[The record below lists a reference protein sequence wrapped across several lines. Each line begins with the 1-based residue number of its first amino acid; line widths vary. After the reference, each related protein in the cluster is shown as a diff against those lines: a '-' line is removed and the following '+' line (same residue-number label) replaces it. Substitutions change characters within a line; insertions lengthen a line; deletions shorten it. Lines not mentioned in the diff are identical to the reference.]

1 MDLDGFLQA
10 LGAAAGWVSAH
21 AQVLAG
27 VIVALIILVYLLS
40 RRGAN

>member
-1 MDLDGFLQA
+1 MDLGGFMQA
-10 LGAAAGWVSAH
+10 LADAVGWVIAH
-21 AQVLAG
+21 GQLLAG